1 MSLLLLWGVLALG
14 CAVWNGRKARED
26 VKVAV
31 ALGLLLGPA
40 GVWLFPRRA
49 SLQWRPV
56 IIVASGCSALML
68 LGLILALLQTP

>member
-1 MSLLLLWGVLALG
+1 MKLLGQALG
-14 CAVWNGRKARED
+14 KMLSGLLVMG
-26 VKVAV
+26 
-31 ALGLLLGPA
+31 LLLLGPA